1 MIKKNS
7 IILIILFFLSN
18 CGYTP
23 MYSNNKNVNFYIEEI
38 NFNKGDIYL
47 INQLKSNLKNYLK
60 EKEGNKFIIDAD
72 IQYNKKIV
80 SRNNT
85 GDISEYNLSSTAI
98 FLIKF
103 KDTSEKISISE
114 SFNMENLEDE
124 FSEMQYEEAIKQNMA
139 QSTITKLI
147 SKLLRLNDN

>member
-103 KDTSEKISISE
+103 KDTTEKISISE

>member
-60 EKEGNKFIIDAD
+60 EKKGNKFIIDAD

>member
-23 MYSNNKNVNFYIEEI
+23 MYSNNKKVNFYIEEI

-114 SFNMENLEDE
+114 SFDMENLEDE

>member
-147 SKLLRLNDN
+147 SKLLKLNDN

>member
-23 MYSNNKNVNFYIEEI
+23 MYSNNKKVNFYIEEI

-124 FSEMQYEEAIKQNMA
+124 FSEIQYEEAIKQNMA

>member
-23 MYSNNKNVNFYIEEI
+23 MYSNNKKVNFYIEEI

-124 FSEMQYEEAIKQNMA
+124 FSEIQYEEAIKQNMA

-147 SKLLRLNDN
+147 SKLLKLNDN

>member
-47 INQLKSNLKNYLK
+47 INQLKSSLKNYLK

-103 KDTSEKISISE
+103 KDTSKKISISE

>member
-103 KDTSEKISISE
+103 KDTSEEISISE

>member
-23 MYSNNKNVNFYIEEI
+23 MYSNNKKVNFYIEEI

-85 GDISEYNLSSTAI
+85 GDILEYNLSSTAI

>member
-23 MYSNNKNVNFYIEEI
+23 MYSNNKKVNFYIEEI

>member
-1 MIKKNS
+1 
-7 IILIILFFLSN
+7 
-18 CGYTP
+18 

-72 IQYNKKIV
+72 IQYNKKII
-80 SRNNT
+80 SRNST

>member
-72 IQYNKKIV
+72 IQYNKKII

-147 SKLLRLNDN
+147 S